1 MKINKIILVIGIM
14 VFLLFP
20 LFAQE
25 EEKAEQKQEVVEELE
40 IPTRTTV
47 RYNPGNRRDPFRDL
61 MAGRDI
67 SDDGVP
73 KGVNQMQISDIVLI
87 GIVKIRGTY
96 SALINDPQGFPYK
109 VKVGDTFADGYVM
122 AVNDS
127 QVIFEKT
134 MERGLKLP
142 RPRQVIKEI
151 KIEER

>member
-1 MKINKIILVIGIM
+1 MKNNKIILIIGIL
-14 VFLLFP
+14 VFITLP
-20 LFAQE
+20 LIAQE
-25 EEKAEQKQEVVEELE
+25 EKEAEQQEVVEELE
-40 IPTRTTV
+40 IPSRQTV
-47 RYNPGNRRDPFRDL
+47 RYDPGDRRDPFRDL
-61 MAGRDI
+61 MAGRDV
-67 SDDGVP
+67 SDQGVP
-73 KGVNQMQISDIVLI
+73 QGVNQMQISDIVLI
-87 GIVKIRGTY
+87 GIIKIRGTY

-109 VKVGDTFADGYVM
+109 IKVGDTFADGYVM

>member
-1 MKINKIILVIGIM
+1 MKNNKIIIILGILVFI
-14 VFLLFP
+14 LLP
-20 LFAQE
+20 LVAQQE
-25 EEKAEQKQEVVEELE
+25 EQTEKQEVVEELE
-40 IPTRTTV
+40 IPLRQTV
-47 RYNPGNRRDPFRDL
+47 RYNPGDRRDPFRDL
-61 MAGRDI
+61 MAGREVTDQ
-67 SDDGVP
+67 GVP
-73 KGVNQMQISDIVLI
+73 QGVNQMQISDIVLI
-87 GIVKIRGTY
+87 GIIKIRGTY

-109 VKVGDTFADGYVM
+109 IKVGDIFADGYVM